1 MNRPRTPGLPSGL
14 SALRRGEPPSAA
26 LELFY
31 DLVFVAAVV
40 VLSDSFSH
48 NPGLEDLAWLSV
60 VFAMIWV
67 VWLQTALLFNL
78 CSERPDIS
86 THDLTRVLVLAQMLL
101 LILAA
106 VSAADGVERHSE
118 YVGPLFAALLVVLG
132 AMHAFVGRRE
142 PELAAFARRRM
153 IGCGIGAVIFALTPL
168 YPDPGYLIPWVIGAL
183 VVVVPSL
190 RPDPFDGR
198 SVDVEHLVERFGA
211 FTIIMLGE
219 TFVKAGLT
227 ASEGQMEG
235 LDLVVLVGTF
245 VIVFAIWW
253 LYFADVP
260 RSGPPGTHRGH
271 LAWMFV
277 HLPLHL
283 AIVGVAV
290 GVAKVITGE
299 ETAITPE
306 VIPFLTV
313 PLVVVLVCMAVL
325 EALSG
330 DRGPDPV
337 VAVIAVAAALVAVVG
352 LIGRFADPAGLE
364 LTSLALAAIMVG
376 AALVGRRLRPAA

>member
-1 MNRPRTPGLPSGL
+1 VNRPRTPGTPGGL
-14 SALRRGEPPSAA
+14 VALRRGEPPSAA

-48 NPGLEDLAWLSV
+48 SPSPEDLAWLSV
-60 VFAMIWV
+60 VFAMIWI

-78 CSERPDIS
+78 CSQRPDIS
-86 THDLTRVLVLAQMLL
+86 THDLVRVLVLAQMLL

-106 VSAADGVERHSE
+106 VSAADGVELHAE

-132 AMHAFVGRRE
+132 GMYAFVGHRA
-142 PELAAFARRRM
+142 PELATVTRRRV
-153 IGCGIGAVIFALTPL
+153 IGAGAGAVLFALTPL
-168 YPDPGYLIPWVIGAL
+168 YPDPWYLGPWILGAFL
-183 VVVVPSL
+183 VVVPAL
-190 RPDPFDGR
+190 QPDPFDGR
-198 SVDVEHLVERFGA
+198 RIDTEHLVERFGA

-235 LDLVVLVGTF
+235 LDLIVVLGTF
-245 VIVFAIWW
+245 LIVFSIWW

-260 RSGPPGTHRGH
+260 RSGPPSSHGGH
-271 LAWMFV
+271 LGWMFI

-290 GVAKVITGE
+290 GVAKVMYGE
-299 ETAITPE
+299 ETVITPDA
-306 VIPFLTV
+306 IPYLTV
-313 PLVVVLVCMAVL
+313 PLVVVLVCLAVL
-325 EALSG
+325 EGLSG
-330 DRGPDPV
+330 DRGPDRV
-337 VAVIAVAAALVAVVG
+337 VTVILGAAALVAIVG
-352 LIGRFADPAGLE
+352 LIGRFTDPSGLE
-364 LTSLALAAIMVG
+364 LTSLALAAIMIG
-376 AALVGRRLRPAA
+376 AAMLGRRLRPGA